1 MTLRNHT
8 MRDLISKLDAIVSET
23 ALNPNNPQG
32 DYDAK
37 SKALQDL
44 QMDPNVA
51 DDPELSNAVI
61 QRKAALEK
69 EAKTLGIKEELF
81 QIGDDFGISFSEDHE
96 IATEITDILEDG
108 IVIDLDDAALEM
120 LSAQGIVFLEG
131 ELAEGV
137 AGPQKC
143 WKGYRKVGT
152 KPGTGKNSG
161 KRVND
166 CEKIGEDVE
175 ESGLQYYTGKKK
187 YGKDGMSAL
196 AQAGRDGASEEELG
210 RIKDK
215 YKKEDHGPENPD
227 AAVNYGEYD
236 REGDMAKDDLRTIN
250 DAAKEL
256 YSILDAD
263 ENLPEWVQA
272 KITKAVDYIDTV
284 RDYMKANKYAE
295 DTEVDE
301 AKYRGKT
308 VPLGKKLPGDVK
320 KSKVY
325 VRKPNGNIVKVN
337 FGDKKMRIKKSNP
350 KRRKSFRARHNCKN
364 PGPRWKARYWSC
376 RSW

>member
-8 MRDLISKLDAIVSET
+8 MRDLISKLDAIISET
-23 ALNPNNPQG
+23 ALNPKDPQG

-51 DDPELSNAVI
+51 DDQELSNAVI

-69 EAKTLGIKEELF
+69 EAARMGIKEDLF
-81 QIGDDFGISFSEDHE
+81 QIGDDFGISFSEDGE

-108 IVIDLDDAALEM
+108 IVIDLDDTALEM
-120 LSAQGIVFLEG
+120 LAAQGAVFLEG
-131 ELAEGV
+131 ELVEDKQKGV
-137 AGPQKC
+137 DGKAC
-143 WKGYRKVGT
+143 WKGYRRMGT
-152 KPGTGKNSG
+152 KQKGGKTVDNCV
-161 KRVND
+161 K
-166 CEKIGEDVE
+166 
-175 ESGLQYYTGKKK
+175 
-187 YGKDGMSAL
+187 M
-196 AQAGRDGASEEELG
+196 
-210 RIKDK
+210 
-215 YKKEDHGPENPD
+215 EDHGPENPD

-250 DAAKEL
+250 SAAKEL
-256 YSILDAD
+256 YAILDAD

-284 RDYMKANKYAE
+284 RDYMKANKYEE
-295 DTEVDE
+295 DVQTDE
-301 AKYRGKT
+301 AKYQGRE
-308 VPLGKKLPGDVK
+308 VPLGKKMAGDVK

-350 KRRKSFRARHNCKN
+350 ARRKSFRARHNCKN

>member
-8 MRDLISKLDAIVSET
+8 MRDLISKLDAIISET
-23 ALNPNNPQG
+23 ALNPKDPQG

-51 DDPELSNAVI
+51 DDQELSNAVI

-69 EAKTLGIKEELF
+69 EAKSLGIKEDLF

-96 IATEITDILEDG
+96 ITTEITDILEDG

-120 LSAQGIVFLEG
+120 LSAQGAVFLEG
-131 ELAEGV
+131 ELVEEKQKGV
-137 AGPQKC
+137 DGKAC
-143 WKGYRKVGT
+143 WKGYKRMGT
-152 KPGTGKNSG
+152 KQKGGKTVDNCV
-161 KRVND
+161 K
-166 CEKIGEDVE
+166 
-175 ESGLQYYTGKKK
+175 
-187 YGKDGMSAL
+187 M
-196 AQAGRDGASEEELG
+196 
-210 RIKDK
+210 
-215 YKKEDHGPENPD
+215 EDHGPEDPD
-227 AAVNYGEYD
+227 AEHNKGEYD
-236 REGDMAKDDLRTIN
+236 REGDMAKDDLRTIA
-250 DAAKEL
+250 DAAQEL

-263 ENLPEWVQA
+263 ENLPEWVQL
-272 KITKAVDYIDTV
+272 KIIKAVDYLDTA

-295 DTEVDE
+295 DIDMDE
-301 AKYRGKT
+301 AKYQGRE
-308 VPLGKKLPGDVK
+308 VPLGKKMAGDVK

>member
-1 MTLRNHT
+1 

-23 ALNPNNPQG
+23 ALNPKDPKS

-44 QMDPNVA
+44 QLNPNVA

-61 QRKAALEK
+61 QRKADLEK
-69 EAKTLGIKEELF
+69 EAARMGIKEDLF

-96 IATEITDILEDG
+96 IATEIVDILEDG
-108 IVIDLDDAALEM
+108 IVIELDETALDM
-120 LSAQGIVFLEG
+120 LTNEGLVFLEG
-131 ELAEGV
+131 EVVNEEKQKGV
-137 AGPQKC
+137 DGKAC
-143 WKGYRKVGT
+143 WKGYKRMGT
-152 KPGTGKNSG
+152 KQKGGKTVDNCV
-161 KRVND
+161 KM
-166 CEKIGEDVE
+166 GEDLD

-187 YGKDGMSAL
+187 YGKDGMTAL
-196 AQAGRDGASEEELG
+196 AQAGRDGASEQELG
-210 RIKDK
+210 KIKDK
-215 YKKEDHGPENPD
+215 YKKEDHGPENPE

-250 DAAKEL
+250 SAAKEL
-256 YSILDAD
+256 YAILDAD

-284 RDYMKANKYAE
+284 RDYMKANKYEE
-295 DTEVDE
+295 DVQTDE
-301 AKYRGKT
+301 AKYQGRE
-308 VPLGKKLPGDVK
+308 VPLGKKMAGDVK

-350 KRRKSFRARHNCKN
+350 ARRKSFRARHNCKN

>member
-1 MTLRNHT
+1 

-23 ALNPNNPQG
+23 ALNPKDPQG

-44 QMDPNVA
+44 QLDPNVA
-51 DDPELSNAVI
+51 DDPQLSNAVI
-61 QRKAALEK
+61 QRKADLEK
-69 EAKTLGIKEELF
+69 EAARMGIKEDLF

-96 IATEITDILEDG
+96 IATEIVDILEDG
-108 IVIDLDDAALEM
+108 IVIELDETALDM
-120 LSAQGIVFLEG
+120 LTNEGLVFLEG
-131 ELAEGV
+131 EVVNEEKQKGV
-137 AGPQKC
+137 DGKAC
-143 WKGYRKVGT
+143 WKGYKRMGT
-152 KPGTGKNSG
+152 KQKGGKTVDNC
-161 KRVND
+161 V
-166 CEKIGEDVE
+166 
-175 ESGLQYYTGKKK
+175 
-187 YGKDGMSAL
+187 
-196 AQAGRDGASEEELG
+196 
-210 RIKDK
+210 
-215 YKKEDHGPENPD
+215 KEDHGPENPD

-250 DAAKEL
+250 SAAKEL
-256 YSILDAD
+256 YAILDAD

-284 RDYMKANKYAE
+284 RDYMKANKYEE
-295 DTEVDE
+295 DVQTDE
-301 AKYRGKT
+301 AKYQGRE
-308 VPLGKKLPGDVK
+308 VPLGKKMAGDVK

-350 KRRKSFRARHNCKN
+350 ARRKSFRARHNCKN